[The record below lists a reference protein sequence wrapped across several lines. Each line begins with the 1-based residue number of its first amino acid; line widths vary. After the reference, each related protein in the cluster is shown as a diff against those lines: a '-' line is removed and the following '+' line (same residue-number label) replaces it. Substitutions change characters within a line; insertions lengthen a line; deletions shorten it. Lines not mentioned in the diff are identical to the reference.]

1 MDKQSTYHEIDLKE
15 LFSVLLDSK
24 KLILFF
30 IIISATAS
38 YFYASS
44 QVNLFK
50 SSALL
55 EVVNNSQS
63 NTRSGLSSYASLV
76 GVNITSSETN
86 KPALVL
92 ATVKSKDFFKNLIN
106 NEEIYIGLTA
116 AKSFDKNKGLIYDK
130 SIFNQEEMLW
140 LKNKK
145 PSFLKAFQKYKNSLT
160 VNIDNKT
167 GFMNVTVEHISPIFA
182 KKLID
187 SIVLEVNRQF
197 KEKNFQESSNA
208 IDYLEQK
215 LQTTLVLETRNSIN
229 QLISSNLEKLM
240 LADINKDYMLRYI
253 ENAYVPENKSRPNK
267 PLITILGTIIGFFFS
282 IIFVLIRHYSYRNT
296 SLHNEVIS

>member
-267 PLITILGTIIGFFFS
+267 PLISILGTIIGFFFS

-296 SLHNEVIS
+296 TFHNEVIS